1 MALFAFV
8 FGLLW
13 GSFCN
18 VLIDRL
24 PKGKDVVAGRS
35 KCDFCK
41 KTLRWFELIPVLSFA
56 FQGCRCL
63 RCKKKLSFQYPFIEL
78 VTAISFAC
86 IYQVFFPSVFLMIA
100 VVMIFSACLVIFMA
114 DVKFQ
119 IIPDSMIVFL
129 ALGTLFWRYL
139 TTPMASVVPYIVSSL
154 GCGLFFYA
162 LWLITRRRGIGFG
175 DVKLSFVMGFL
186 LGFPEILIAL
196 YIAFLTG
203 ACIGVI
209 LIIARNKTLKSKI
222 AFGPFL
228 LFGMGVALVFHTI
241 ALQVWHIVF

>member
-1 MALFAFV
+1 
-8 FGLLW
+8 
-13 GSFCN
+13 
-18 VLIDRL
+18 
-24 PKGKDVVAGRS
+24 
-35 KCDFCK
+35 
-41 KTLRWFELIPVLSFA
+41 
-56 FQGCRCL
+56 
-63 RCKKKLSFQYPFIEL
+63 
-78 VTAISFAC
+78 
-86 IYQVFFPSVFLMIA
+86 
-100 VVMIFSACLVIFMA
+100 
-114 DVKFQ
+114 
-119 IIPDSMIVFL
+119 MIVFL